1 MKVPTWQAFSVVAA
15 AVLLGACGAEK
26 KDDTADAQPAAVRA
40 VPVASVAVTAQT
52 RAVGVLAPRDE
63 IRLAFKVGGVVD
75 SVRVEAGDIV
85 RKGQVLAELKRAEV
99 DAAVSQAAE
108 GVEKARRD
116 LERARQLRIDEVAT
130 EEQVQDLTTAY
141 NVARSNVDAA
151 RFNARFARI
160 EAPADGIVFER
171 MVEGGELV
179 QPGQPVI
186 VLGSTASGWVVRV
199 GLADRP
205 VMVLGST
212 ASGWVV
218 RVGLADRD
226 VVRMEPGAPAQVTFD
241 AFPGRAFEGKVT
253 RIGAAADRVTGTFEV
268 EIEVQPQG
276 ARFARGLVAKVALP
290 LSPLPD
296 VAPSATV
303 VPVTALVEA
312 DGQRATVYVLDR
324 EKNVARRKDVTL
336 GPLLGEQ
343 VIVTAGLVTGESV
356 ITDGAAWL
364 TDGRSVRVVT
374 DDRG

>member
-1 MKVPTWQAFSVVAA
+1 VKVPAWQAFLVVVVAA
-15 AVLLGACGAEK
+15 LLGACGTEMQ
-26 KDDTADAQPAAVRA
+26 DDTADAQPAAVRA
-40 VPVASVAVTAQT
+40 VPVASVAVTAQS

-75 SVRVEAGDIV
+75 SVRVEPGDIV

-99 DAAVSQAAE
+99 DATVSQAAE

-171 MVEGGELV
+171 MVESGELV

-186 VLGSTASGWVVRV
+186 
-199 GLADRP
+199 
-205 VMVLGST
+205 VLGST

-241 AFPGRAFEGKVT
+241 AFPGRAFEGRVT
-253 RIGAAADRVTGTFEV
+253 RIGAAANRMTGTFEV

-276 ARFARGLVAKVALP
+276 ARFARGLVAKVT
-290 LSPLPD
+290 LSLAPLPD
-296 VAPSATV
+296 VASSATV

-324 EKNVARRKDVTL
+324 GKNVARRKDVTL

-343 VIVTAGLVTGESV
+343 VIVTAGLVAGEPV

-364 TDGRSVRVVT
+364 TDGRAVRVVT

>member
-1 MKVPTWQAFSVVAA
+1 M
-15 AVLLGACGAEK
+15 
-26 KDDTADAQPAAVRA
+26 
-40 VPVASVAVTAQT
+40 TAQT

-75 SVRVEAGDIV
+75 SVRVESGDIV

-141 NVARSNVDAA
+141 NVARSNLDAA

-160 EAPADGIVFER
+160 EAPADGIVLR
-171 MVEGGELV
+171 AHGRRRRTGAARTAGDRARLDR
-179 QPGQPVI
+179 
-186 VLGSTASGWVVRV
+186 LG
-199 GLADRP
+199 L
-205 VMVLGST
+205 
-212 ASGWVV
+212 
-218 RVGLADRD
+218 
-226 VVRMEPGAPAQVTFD
+226 
-241 AFPGRAFEGKVT
+241 GRA
-253 RIGAAADRVTGTFEV
+253 RR
-268 EIEVQPQG
+268 PRRPRRG
-276 ARFARGLVAKVALP
+276 ARGTGCAGTGDVRRVPGSRVRGQGDAHRRRRRPHDGHVRGRSRSRSRRARASRAGWWPRSTLP
-290 LSPLPD
+290 LAPLPD
-296 VAPSATV
+296 VASSATV
-303 VPVTALVEA
+303 VPVTALVDA

-324 EKNVARRKDVTL
+324 EQNVARRKEVTL

-343 VIVTAGLVTGESV
+343 VIVTAGLIAGEPV

>member
-1 MKVPTWQAFSVVAA
+1 MKVPTWQAFSVVAVA
-15 AVLLGACGAEK
+15 ALLGACGAEK
-26 KDDTADAQPAAVRA
+26 RADTADTQPAAVRA

-75 SVRVEAGDIV
+75 SVRVESGDIV

-160 EAPADGIVFER
+160 EAPVDGIVFER
-171 MVEGGELV
+171 MAEGGELV
-179 QPGQPVI
+179 PPGQPVI

-199 GLADRP
+199 GLADRD
-205 VMVLGST
+205 
-212 ASGWVV
+212 AV
-218 RVGLADRD
+218 RV
-226 VVRMEPGAPAQVTFD
+226 ESGAPAQVTFD
-241 AFPGRAFEGKVT
+241 AFPGRAFEGRVT
-253 RIGAAADRVTGTFEV
+253 RIGAAANRVTGTFEV

-296 VAPSATV
+296 VASNATV
-303 VPVTALVEA
+303 VPVTALVDA

-336 GPLLGEQ
+336 GPLLGER
-343 VIVTAGLVTGESV
+343 VIVTAGLVTGEPV

-364 TDGRSVRVVT
+364 TDGRSVRVVS
-374 DDRG
+374 DDGG

>member
-1 MKVPTWQAFSVVAA
+1 MKQPAWKVVCVVAA
-15 AVLLGACGAEK
+15 AALLGACGTEK
-26 KDDTADAQPAAVRA
+26 KGDSPADAQPAAVRA

-75 SVRVEAGDIV
+75 SVRVESGDIV

-99 DAAVSQAAE
+99 DATVSQAAE

-116 LERARQLRIDEVAT
+116 LERAKQLRLDEVAT

-141 NVARSNVDAA
+141 NVARSNLDAV

-160 EAPADGIVFER
+160 EAPVDGIVFER
-171 MVEGGELV
+171 MIEDGELV

-186 VLGSTASGWVVRV
+186 VVGSTE
-199 GLADRP
+199 
-205 VMVLGST
+205 
-212 ASGWVV
+212 SGWVV

-226 VVRMEPGAPAQVTFD
+226 VVRVEPGAPAQVTFD
-241 AFPGRAFEGKVT
+241 AFPGRTFDGKVT

-290 LSPLPD
+290 LSQLPD
-296 VAPSATV
+296 VSPSATV
-303 VPVTALVEA
+303 VPITALVDA
-312 DGQRATVYVLDR
+312 DGQRATVFVLDR
-324 EKNVARRKDVTL
+324 ERNVVRRKEVTL

-343 VIVTAGLVTGESV
+343 VIVTAGLVTGEPV

-364 TDGRSVRVVT
+364 TDGRSVRVVA
-374 DDRG
+374 DDRS

>member
-1 MKVPTWQAFSVVAA
+1 VKKPAWMVMSVVVTAA
-15 AVLLGACGAEK
+15 LLGACGAEK
-26 KDDTADAQPAAVRA
+26 KGDTADAQPTAVRA

-75 SVRVEAGDIV
+75 SVRVESGDIV

-99 DAAVSQAAE
+99 DANVSQAAE

-116 LERARQLRIDEVAT
+116 LERAKQLRIDEVAT

-141 NVARSNVDAA
+141 SVARSNLDAA

-160 EAPADGIVFER
+160 EAPVDGIVFER
-171 MVEGGELV
+171 MIEGGELV
-179 QPGQPVI
+179 QPGQPV
-186 VLGSTASGWVVRV
+186 VVVGST
-199 GLADRP
+199 D
-205 VMVLGST
+205 
-212 ASGWVV
+212 SGWVV

-226 VVRMEPGAPAQVTFD
+226 VVRMESGAPAQVTFD
-241 AFPGRAFEGKVT
+241 AFPGRAFAGNVT

-268 EIEVQPQG
+268 EVEVNPQG
-276 ARFARGLVAKVALP
+276 ARFARGLVAKVDLP
-290 LSPLPD
+290 LSQLPD
-296 VAPSATV
+296 VAPNATV
-303 VPVTALVEA
+303 VPITALVEA
-312 DGQRATVYVLDR
+312 DGQHATVYVLDR
-324 EKNVARRKDVTL
+324 AKNIARRKDVTL

-343 VIVTAGLVTGESV
+343 VIVTAGLVTGEDV

-364 TDGRSVRVVT
+364 TDGRSVHVVT